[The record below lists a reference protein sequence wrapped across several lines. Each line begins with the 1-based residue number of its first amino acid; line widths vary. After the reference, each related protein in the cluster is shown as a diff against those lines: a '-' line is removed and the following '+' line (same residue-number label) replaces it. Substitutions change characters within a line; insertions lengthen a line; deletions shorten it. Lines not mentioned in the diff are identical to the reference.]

1 MLILLGTSTLAAAL
15 VPTPPPGEDTSSSS
29 TSPRTSPVP
38 AGGELV
44 EVKLDVDAKRPPTVR
59 AALGDQVSIVVRS
72 SEAAQIQIERLG
84 LLNDVLPLSPARFD
98 ILANRTG
105 RFEVR
110 LIEPDRRLGII
121 DVPRERGRKG

>member
-15 VPTPPPGEDTSSSS
+15 VPTPPTGEDTSSSS

-84 LLNDVLPLSPARFD
+84 LLNDVLPLSPARFN
-98 ILANRTG
+98 ILANQPG
-105 RFEVR
+105 RFEISQV
-110 LIEPDRRLGII
+110 EPK
-121 DVPRERGRKG
+121 REVGVLYVSAAEADA

>member
-84 LLNDVLPLSPARFD
+84 LLNDVLPLSPARFN
-98 ILANRTG
+98 ILANQPG
-105 RFEVR
+105 RFEISQV
-110 LIEPDRRLGII
+110 EPK
-121 DVPRERGRKG
+121 REVGVLYVSAAEADA